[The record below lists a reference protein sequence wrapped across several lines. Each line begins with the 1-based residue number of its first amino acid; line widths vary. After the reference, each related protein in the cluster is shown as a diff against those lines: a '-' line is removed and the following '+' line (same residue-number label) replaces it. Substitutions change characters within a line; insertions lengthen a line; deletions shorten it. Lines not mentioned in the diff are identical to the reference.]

1 VFPVIRWEFGHILFR
16 HGKYQ
21 VQSNMQQDQEEESHN
36 SHLVR
41 SAVSLCHVSYM
52 LLFIVLNPTYWW
64 AFISIDFKQNF
75 VKHIHLFVLKKT
87 HPLVSSS
94 YGLIRTMKA
103 ACRLRKNEEERSNE
117 YIDDHVRP

>member
-1 VFPVIRWEFGHILFR
+1 MQQANNGIKLLVFPVIRWEFGHILFR

-41 SAVSLCHVSYM
+41 SAVSLCRVSYM
-52 LLFIVLNPTYWW
+52 LLFIVSNPTYWW

-75 VKHIHLFVLKKT
+75 IKHIHLFVSKKNT
-87 HPLVSSS
+87 STC
-94 YGLIRTMKA
+94 I
-103 ACRLRKNEEERSNE
+103 
-117 YIDDHVRP
+117 IFI